1 MNDSVIRLLAL
12 STINLIAVYGLANE
26 PNIPTVK
33 QVRIPA
39 SDRNSLIKTSNSHT
53 CISSSHTCISSRNA
67 AEVFTTFNY

>member
-33 QVRIPA
+33 QARIPLG
-39 SDRNSLIKTSNSHT
+39 DRNSLIQTSSSHI
-53 CISSSHTCISSRNA
+53 CISSCKT
-67 AEVFTTFNY
+67 AEVFTTFNN

>member
-33 QVRIPA
+33 QARIPLG
-39 SDRNSLIKTSNSHT
+39 DRNSLIQTNNSHV
-53 CISSSHTCISSRNA
+53 CISSPHTCASSRKA